1 MKITA
6 STLQDLKDVLFHK
19 DCLHLLLLVSTYFL
33 VSKYLHFQGN
43 NNVFEF
49 MSRHFGHLAAEAM
62 IVYRSHANHDQNF
75 LQMVIHVWN
84 SYLDI
89 KKSPGVDP
97 EGADGMASNPC
108 THTHTDLIKL
118 GILHDRTIHVMAMAY
133 KYKFPAPAHM
143 LFWTTASKLM
153 TMRQKQN
160 NVH

>member
-89 KKSPGVDP
+89 KKVQG
-97 EGADGMASNPC
+97 
-108 THTHTDLIKL
+108 LIQRGRMGWL
-118 GILHDRTIHVMAMAY
+118 AT
-133 KYKFPAPAHM
+133 PAPIHI
-143 LFWTTASKLM
+143 
-153 TMRQKQN
+153 QI
-160 NVH
+160 